1 MGRRLTPERAL
12 FEWALLDANKS
23 GTAEKFKVFVSLNLR
38 GGGFFYG
45 IFLRQMERIVS
56 HMKNFDKY
64 RPGYYMPPETCL
76 DWTKKERVEKAPL
89 WCSVDLRDGNQA
101 LITPMNL
108 EEKLEFYRF
117 LLELGFK
124 EIEVGFPAA
133 SETEFEFLRTI
144 IEEHMIP
151 DDVWIQVLTQSRP
164 HIIKKTFEAIKGAK
178 NVVVHL
184 YNSTS
189 FAQRQQVFRK
199 SEDEIVDIAVSGAK
213 TFDEYAAKMP
223 ETNFRFEY
231 SPESFTGTEMEFALR
246 ICNEVIDVWKPR
258 PDRKVII
265 NLPSTVEMSMPHV
278 YAQQIEYMSKNL
290 HDREN
295 VIVSIHPHND
305 RGTAVAAGELALLA
319 GGDRIEGTLFGNGER
334 TGNVD
339 IITMAMNLF
348 THGVDPELDFSDM
361 PKIVQFYEHLTG
373 MSVGYR
379 QPYSG
384 QLVFAAFSGSHQ
396 DAISKGMKFREETQ
410 QHQWTVPYL
419 PLDPHDVNREYETDV
434 IRINS
439 QSGKG
444 GISYILEHNFGYTL
458 PKEMAAEVGYFIK
471 EISDHAHKELTP
483 AEILVSFQHEYQN
496 KDMPIALQDVTWVR
510 ENGYTAADVTLAI
523 RNETF
528 YLSAKGNGPLD
539 AVSNVLKIANPA
551 IKYHFVDYEEHALET
566 NSDSKASAYIVIAD
580 ESGRR
585 YWGVG
590 VDSDITMASV
600 YALITAVNRANKD
613 NQFIPTND

>member
-1 MGRRLTPERAL
+1 
-12 FEWALLDANKS
+12 
-23 GTAEKFKVFVSLNLR
+23 
-38 GGGFFYG
+38 
-45 IFLRQMERIVS
+45 MERIVS

-76 DWTKKERVEKAPL
+76 DWTKKERIEKAPL

-108 EEKLEFYRF
+108 EEKLEFYQF

-523 RNETF
+523 HNETF

-566 NSDSKASAYIVIAD
+566 NSDSKASAYVIIAD

>member
-1 MGRRLTPERAL
+1 
-12 FEWALLDANKS
+12 
-23 GTAEKFKVFVSLNLR
+23 
-38 GGGFFYG
+38 
-45 IFLRQMERIVS
+45 MERIVS

-348 THGVDPELDFSDM
+348 THGVDPELDFSEM

-510 ENGYTAADVTLAI
+510 ENGYTAADVTRAI
-523 RNETF
+523 HNETF

>member
-1 MGRRLTPERAL
+1 
-12 FEWALLDANKS
+12 
-23 GTAEKFKVFVSLNLR
+23 
-38 GGGFFYG
+38 
-45 IFLRQMERIVS
+45 MERIVS

-278 YAQQIEYMSKNL
+278 YAQQIEYMSKHL

-305 RGTAVAAGELALLA
+305 RGTAVASGELALLA

>member
-1 MGRRLTPERAL
+1 
-12 FEWALLDANKS
+12 
-23 GTAEKFKVFVSLNLR
+23 
-38 GGGFFYG
+38 
-45 IFLRQMERIVS
+45 MERIVS

-64 RPGYYMPPETCL
+64 RPGYYMPPEPCL
-76 DWTKKERVEKAPL
+76 DWTKKERIEKAPL

-108 EEKLEFYRF
+108 QEKLDFYKF

-144 IEEHMIP
+144 IEENLIP

-164 HIIKKTFEAIKGAK
+164 HIIKKTFEAIQGAK

-199 SEDEIVDIAVSGAK
+199 NEDEIVEIAVSGAR
-213 TFDEYAAKMP
+213 TFDEYAARMP

-278 YAQQIEYMSKNL
+278 YAQQIEYMSKHL

-305 RGTAVAAGELALLA
+305 RGTAVAAGEMALLA

-396 DAISKGMKFREETQ
+396 DAISKGMKFREETH

-458 PKEMAAEVGYFIK
+458 PKEMATEVGYFIK
-471 EISDHAHKELTP
+471 EISDHAHKELSP

-496 KDMPIALQDVTWVR
+496 KDVPIALQDITWVR
-510 ENGYTAADVTLAI
+510 ENGTTAADVTLAI
-523 RNETF
+523 HNEVF

-539 AVSNVLKIANPA
+539 ALSNVMKIANPA

-566 NSDSKASAYIVIAD
+566 NSDSNASAYVVIAD
-580 ESGRR
+580 ESGRHF
-585 YWGVG
+585 WGVG

-600 YALITAVNRANKD
+600 YALITAVNRANKV